1 MVCYKMKKDNKKKQL
16 IFADL
21 RLKSRNLKMKK
32 PFTWCDRRSWQL
44 ALCSNFTS
52 LKHNFKTLKKSIL
65 VYVITLF

>member
-32 PFTWCDRRSWQL
+32 PLTWCDR
-44 ALCSNFTS
+44 
-52 LKHNFKTLKKSIL
+52 
-65 VYVITLF
+65 